1 MQFLEYFLISVVPP
15 SLTGDASWGSE
26 EQSSPKVIPYPHPN
40 STADDKGS
48 KTPSL
53 P

>member
-1 MQFLEYFLISVVPP
+1 MKFLEYFLIGVDGAQRSIAV
-15 SLTGDASWGSE
+15 LR
-26 EQSSPKVIPYPHPN
+26 VIRYPHPN